1 MPLYLY
7 ICVTQELK
15 IDEIW
20 NEAGSSM
27 LPIIN
32 SEKNELGFGPSWTM
46 EYLQSEDAADA

>member
-1 MPLYLY
+1 M
-7 ICVTQELK
+7 QELK

-27 LPIIN
+27 MPIIN
-32 SEKNELGFGPSWTM
+32 AEKNELGFGPSWTM